1 MLYTY
6 SMAEKKKEKKEEEL
20 KVPFLVYLKAF
31 FLVFAV
37 VFGMFILSR
46 AVENKRQTQKKSEP
60 SLIFT
65 SSKKLVNS
73 LTKENLQKGIQDEIR
88 TNEAYKNAVETIDK
102 STDQV
107 LGEASKAAES
117 VIDESKDTIKNTVY
131 EYTVEKMI
139 MGLIDSL
146 PEQSKK
152 RIEVNV
158 CK

>member
-1 MLYTY
+1 
-6 SMAEKKKEKKEEEL
+6 MAEKKEKKVEEL

-31 FLVFAV
+31 FLIFVV

-46 AVENKRQTQKKSEP
+46 VADSKRQTQKKSEP
-60 SLIFT
+60 SQILS
-65 SSKKLVNS
+65 SSKKLVQG
-73 LTKENLQKGIQDEIR
+73 LTKENFQKEIQEEIR
-88 TNEAYKNAVETIDK
+88 TNDTYKKAVETIDEG
-102 STDQV
+102 TETV

-146 PEQSKK
+146 PEKSKK

>member
-1 MLYTY
+1 
-6 SMAEKKKEKKEEEL
+6 MAEKKEKKAEEV
-20 KVPFLVYLKAF
+20 KVPFLVYVKAF
-31 FLVFAV
+31 FLIFVI

-46 AVENKRQTQKKSEP
+46 VAESKRQTQKKSEP
-60 SLIFT
+60 SLILS
-65 SSKKLVNS
+65 SSKKFINS
-73 LTKENLQKGIQDEIR
+73 LTKENIQKGIQEEIR
-88 TNEAYKNAVETIDK
+88 TNETYKGAVEQINK

-131 EYTVEKMI
+131 EYTVEKFI
-139 MGLIDSL
+139 MSLIEKL
-146 PEQSKK
+146 PESSKK